1 MNNTHRA
8 YLEEMLSA
16 LFLVAGFVAVGAGY
30 PTWAKVLWGKAALD
44 LVCSLFFYVR
54 GQYREEAA
62 NDA

>member
-1 MNNTHRA
+1 
-8 YLEEMLSA
+8 MLSA

-44 LVCSLFFYVR
+44 LVCSLFFYGR
-54 GQYREEAA
+54 GQYREETA